1 MKCLSL
7 VLGAVLLLAPLA
19 PLASAL
25 EEWEEPSEYPLSPTG
40 GGAAALFPPTAVQLG
55 VKEVL
60 QDKKDKALAEVWER
74 HEKWEK
80 IAKSAKMQVQVSRKL
95 SMGLFIAGGALQ
107 TFSKQGPNASGT
119 IVRRPYMLA
128 GTASVLAADRIKNH
142 FASKEQMELWT
153 HARVISEK
161 IKGQVFRFRAAVP
174 PYENGNF
181 DAIKRLVQEVTEVSR
196 TSKELTLKY
205 ARTTLGRKDKHP
217 LPPKLDRD
225 GYFEHR
231 YEPFLNDYLLKFAK
245 EKSRKVAL
253 LKGSQTFLVGASSI
267 IGSLSCIT
275 GFGKTYHHMMKML
288 SAWPQTLTATAT
300 IIGAQYLGGAYEEA
314 AQEWSDAAMEL
325 ENLRMCLPP
334 TAEPDV
340 GGPEEN
346 EWMVFVERC
355 EELIWDTTQNWS
367 KLKNKPEDE
376 KEEAAKN
383 N

>member
-25 EEWEEPSEYPLSPTG
+25 LEEPEEPSEYPLRPTG
-40 GGAAALFPPTAVQLG
+40 GSAALFPPTAVQLV
-55 VKEVL
+55 VKEV
-60 QDKKDKALAEVWER
+60 QEDRALAEVWER
-74 HEKWEK
+74 HQKWEK
-80 IAKSAKMQVQVSRKL
+80 IAKSAKMQVTVSRKL
-95 SMGLFIAGGALQ
+95 SLGLFIAGGALQ
-107 TFSKQGPNASGT
+107 TFSKQGPNAAGT

-128 GTASVLAADRIKNH
+128 GTASVLAADRIRNH
-142 FASKEQMELWT
+142 FASKEQVQLWT
-153 HARVISEK
+153 HARVVSEK
-161 IKGQVFRFRAAVP
+161 IKGQVFRFRAAIP

-181 DAIKRLVQEVTEVSR
+181 DSVKRLVQEVTEFSK

-205 ARTTLGRKDKHP
+205 ARTTLGEKEKRP

-225 GYFEHR
+225 GYFTHR
-231 YEPFLNDYLLKFAK
+231 YEPHLNDYLLKFAK
-245 EKSRKVAL
+245 EKSRKVAV

-275 GFGKTYHHMMKML
+275 GFGKTYHQIMKMA
-288 SAWPQTLTATAT
+288 SAWPQTLTATAA

-355 EELIWDTTQNWS
+355 EQLIWDTTLDWA
-367 KLKNKPEDE
+367 KLKNKPSKAEE
-376 KEEAAKN
+376 EEAAKN
-383 N
+383 K